1 MIKCWKIC
9 HGDRGSQNDTTFPP
23 IPDQALPLRQRRL
36 RYSMGSVVDSGQYL
50 GGVERPCAGLRRA
63 AGARRERRDPGDGL
77 GRDQHADTRRPYHSK
92 DPRRLPRALGCASRR
107 AAYCRGG
114 PWPCRVTRLQASPT
128 SDKDS
133 RCTKTPAQ
141 SCTAPIFFTLLAE
154 TYGQAGQPEVGL
166 QVLAEACT
174 LVAETK

>member
-63 AGARRERRDPGDGL
+63 AGASTTVVLMKLRDVCSANIWRSLDANGARRTKPE
-77 GRDQHADTRRPYHSK
+77 
-92 DPRRLPRALGCASRR
+92 CAQRV
-107 AAYCRGG
+107 AA
-114 PWPCRVTRLQASPT
+114 
-128 SDKDS
+128 
-133 RCTKTPAQ
+133 
-141 SCTAPIFFTLLAE
+141 
-154 TYGQAGQPEVGL
+154 
-166 QVLAEACT
+166 
-174 LVAETK
+174 